1 MPAGPDFMRPLR
13 AGEED
18 IAEALLKAAF
28 PGPAEAG
35 LVRALRAAGQMELE
49 MVLPWGAGLAGYLAL
64 SRLTA
69 PADWLALAPVAI
81 APDWQGQRWGT
92 RFVTGVAKLA
102 AIKGQTLVVLGKP
115 SFYTRCGFSHP
126 RAARLTS
133 PYGANHTLIARPG
146 QDIPEE
152 RLIYPA
158 AFANT

>member
-1 MPAGPDFMRPLR
+1 MPAGPEVMRPLR
-13 AGEED
+13 AGEEEM
-18 IAEALLKAAF
+18 AEALLKAAF
-28 PGPAEAG
+28 PGQAEAT

-49 MVLPWGAGLAGYLAL
+49 MVLPWGTGLAGYLAL

-81 APDWQGQRWGT
+81 APEWQGQRWGT

-102 AIKGQTLVVLGKP
+102 AIKGQTLVALGKP

-133 PYGANHTLIARPG
+133 PYGANHTLIARLG